1 MRNIKKGKLPRR
13 IRDLAYVER
22 ASSRTRPRNQTPAC
36 ASTSGS
42 FKTSTSA
49 SRSELASKTRNSF
62 ITEPPGHM
70 AMRAM
75 LQISW
80 RSGGALLPPLAGREL
95 RWRLLRVEGPGETQF
110 RAPRGE
116 VFAAEAVIEA
126 GRRELHAAG
135 GEIAEAAFDTPSH
148 AFRHEVI
155 GTEHERS

>member
-1 MRNIKKGKLPRR
+1 MREYFRLFQDEHLCKSLRTGVQDEEFFHYGAPGSHGNACHAPDILAQRRRFAPSPRGEGAALTLVR
-13 IRDLAYVER
+13 I
-22 ASSRTRPRNQTPAC
+22 
-36 ASTSGS
+36 
-42 FKTSTSA
+42 
-49 SRSELASKTRNSF
+49 
-62 ITEPPGHM
+62 
-70 AMRAM
+70 
-75 LQISW
+75 
-80 RSGGALLPPLAGREL
+80 
-95 RWRLLRVEGPGETQF
+95 EGPGETQF